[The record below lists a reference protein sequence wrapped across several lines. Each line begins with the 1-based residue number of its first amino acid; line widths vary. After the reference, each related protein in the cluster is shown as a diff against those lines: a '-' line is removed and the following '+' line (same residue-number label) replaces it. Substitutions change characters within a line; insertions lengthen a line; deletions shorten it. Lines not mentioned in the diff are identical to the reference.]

1 MRTLGPQTGPGPTQ
15 GVARVP
21 GQQAESQD
29 PPGPLG
35 AVGTEIKE
43 QNERQ
48 EEEPLAGATGQPRQQ
63 REGKGQKER
72 QFHQTHL
79 ISTYCIPGT
88 EETAVSKTWNLHSGG
103 RKTLNNHPDL

>member
-1 MRTLGPQTGPGPTQ
+1 MGPQTGPGPPP

-21 GQQAESQD
+21 GQQAESQG
-29 PPGPLG
+29 PPGPPG
-35 AVGTEIKE
+35 AVGTGFTK

-63 REGKGQKER
+63 REKGQKER

-79 ISTYCIPGT
+79 VSAYCIPGT
-88 EETAVSKTWNLHSGG
+88 EETAAGKTKAARNVHSGG